1 MLKFI
6 TEKLLGQ
13 ILPSVVATVIAAYV
27 VNQYIVARPDAPP
40 PAAPATQQLDT
51 TKAAKPAEP
60 VAVTL
65 PAEAARSE
73 PTRSEPL
80 KVKLGSDKISTEK
93 AAADKP
99 ADRPVGR
106 HQITVHDNKAAAPS
120 KPVSTASATPEP
132 VKVPEERSEPARDP
146 NELVRA
152 AVERLRASAPAEAPR
167 ATETLGRAPEP
178 LKVPEPPRAQEPP
191 RQQEAAR
198 VIAPALPPA
207 VNVAPTNL
215 SIAPYAN
222 PPATTA
228 SVPASNR
235 PADSIDL
242 RDSDQHPPTPP
253 ADIPGARADASS
265 DGNAARKPSV
275 AEDVLFTAKSV
286 IHSVLPR

>member
-51 TKAAKPAEP
+51 AKAAKPAEP
-60 VAVTL
+60 VAVSM

-80 KVKLGSDKISTEK
+80 KVKLGADKISTEK

-106 HQITVHDNKAAAPS
+106 HQITVHEKPAASS

-198 VIAPALPPA
+198 VVAPALPPA
-207 VNVAPTNL
+207 VNVAPTNA
-215 SIAPYAN
+215 SIVPYAN

-253 ADIPGARADASS
+253 ADIPGARADAAS

>member
-60 VAVTL
+60 VAVAL

-80 KVKLGSDKISTEK
+80 KVKLGADKISTEK

-106 HQITVHDNKAAAPS
+106 HQITAHDNKPAAPS

-178 LKVPEPPRAQEPP
+178 LKVPESPRAQEPP

-207 VNVAPTNL
+207 VNVAPTNV

-242 RDSDQHPPTPP
+242 HDSDQHPPTPP

>member
-40 PAAPATQQLDT
+40 PAAPAAQQLDT
-51 TKAAKPAEP
+51 AKAAKSAEP
-60 VAVTL
+60 VAVSM

-80 KVKLGSDKISTEK
+80 KVKLGADKISTEK

-106 HQITVHDNKAAAPS
+106 HQITVHEKPAASS

-198 VIAPALPPA
+198 VVAPALPPA
-207 VNVAPTNL
+207 VNVAPTNV

-228 SVPASNR
+228 SVPASSR